1 MKLLVSNTNHYS
13 WPKACAITGIG
24 SSNMIGVKIDN
35 DAAMDLCH
43 LEEVL
48 EEHLKNEQG
57 TIAWR
62 QLYARQ
68 KRGLSTT

>member
-1 MKLLVSNTNHYS
+1 
-13 WPKACAITGIG
+13 
-24 SSNMIGVKIDN
+24 MIGVKIDN

-57 TIAWR
+57 IYCVAAIIGSTEEGAVDDLRGILKLR
-62 QLYARQ
+62 SDFQ
-68 KRGLSTT
+68 KRGLS